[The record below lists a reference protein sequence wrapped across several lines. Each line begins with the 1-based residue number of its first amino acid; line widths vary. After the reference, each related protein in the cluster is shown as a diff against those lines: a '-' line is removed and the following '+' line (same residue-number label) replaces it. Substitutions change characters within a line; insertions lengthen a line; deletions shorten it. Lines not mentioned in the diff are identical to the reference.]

1 MGCNRCAKPEEILS
15 PEELE
20 SYNRITAISKAT
32 GKSFLEVYE
41 EEKDK
46 D

>member
-1 MGCNRCAKPEEILS
+1 MGCNICPKPEDILS

-20 SYNRITAISKAT
+20 SYNRITEISKAT
-32 GKSFLEVYE
+32 GKSFYEVYE